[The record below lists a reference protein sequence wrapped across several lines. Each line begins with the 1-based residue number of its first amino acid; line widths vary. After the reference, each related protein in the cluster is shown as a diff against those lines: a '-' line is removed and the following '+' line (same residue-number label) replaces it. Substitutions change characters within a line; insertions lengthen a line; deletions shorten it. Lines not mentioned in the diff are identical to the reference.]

1 MKISRNSEISSSVV
15 KWLRLIRMEFIAR
28 WRFRLTAN
36 TARDGVPSTEQA
48 DFTDTQTP
56 RASSA
61 AAIAAP
67 RTPSTRKFRI
77 CGIAW
82 SGLLI
87 AT

>member
-1 MKISRNSEISSSVV
+1 
-15 KWLRLIRMEFIAR
+15 MEFIAR

-67 RTPSTRKFRI
+67 RTPSTLKFRI
-77 CGIAW
+77 CGIAC

-87 AT
+87 ATLG